1 MQKQQKPFLEDKLKP
16 KRDKIYVHYIPH
28 SHTDLGWI
36 NTLNEYFRGV
46 QMGKYNNKVYDI
58 IDTSINELE
67 KYDYRTFSFAETKF
81 F

>member
-1 MQKQQKPFLEDKLKP
+1 
-16 KRDKIYVHYIPH
+16 
-28 SHTDLGWI
+28 
-36 NTLNEYFRGV
+36 
-46 QMGKYNNKVYDI
+46 MGKYNNKVYDI